1 MCSDSVST
9 SSAPCQQK
17 HITPNHT
24 VTKYSYSPY
33 HAKNAAHFAPAALH
47 KYWHCDGPYGSVT
60 CL

>member
-9 SSAPCQQK
+9 SSAPRQQKK
-17 HITPNHT
+17 HITHHLQP
-24 VTKYSYSPY
+24 YFQYLPY
-33 HAKNAAHFAPAALH
+33 HAKNAAHSAPAALH